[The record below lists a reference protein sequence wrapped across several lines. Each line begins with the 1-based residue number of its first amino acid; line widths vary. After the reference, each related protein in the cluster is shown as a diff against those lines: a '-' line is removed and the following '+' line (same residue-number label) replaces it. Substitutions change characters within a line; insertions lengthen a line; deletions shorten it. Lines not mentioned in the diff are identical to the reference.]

1 MSNNDLEQKLNQ
13 DKLIVSVPES
23 HYQGK
28 KPELKLFRGH
38 KGIISVD
45 LNKARRAIR
54 QTLEK
59 NSAFF
64 GGES

>member
-1 MSNNDLEQKLNQ
+1 MSSNDQEQKLNQ
-13 DKLIVSVPES
+13 NELVVSV
-23 HYQGK
+23 
-28 KPELKLFRGH
+28 LKAHCKTEDPDLRLFRGH

-64 GGES
+64 GGD